1 MLLQG
6 ASGPGQVY
14 PSERRR
20 YADPTTEFEI
30 IRLTDPAHATCLP
43 SLFART
49 VARRSSTLLCASDRT
64 GSMQAFRLDWK
75 NGEARQ
81 LTSCAAL
88 DKEALIWHPDER
100 SFFCFDG
107 PALLRVQLANL
118 RSRELYRSPEG
129 WRKGHGFGI
138 SEDGLHAFLVENRQ
152 DRSRIRMVG
161 LARPGV
167 TTVVELEGAIED
179 PQPRPRRA
187 GILYRRNGDSLWLV
201 NYDGAD
207 NRPLR
212 TAEGQAGPAFW
223 SADGRTVLYL
233 SYSGE
238 APRRSVLREHTPD
251 ANADQLIS
259 PTTQFVSFRPNSD
272 DSVFAGASGSLA
284 SPHILL
290 LLRVTH
296 REMTLCEHGA
306 RQARDV
312 KLCFTRDSQ
321 RIFFE
326 SDRHGKPAIY
336 TMSLESLVERT
347 EG

>member
-1 MLLQG
+1 MLLRG
-6 ASGPGQVY
+6 AIGPSQVY

-20 YADPTTEFEI
+20 YSDPTTELEVV
-30 IRLTDPAHATCLP
+30 RLTDPAHATYLP
-43 SLFART
+43 SPFART
-49 VARRSSTLLCASDRT
+49 VTRRGSALLCASDRT

-81 LTSCAAL
+81 LTNCEAL
-88 DKEALIWHPDER
+88 DREALSWHPDER
-100 SFFCFDG
+100 SLFCFDG
-107 PALLRVQLANL
+107 PALLRVQVNNL
-118 RSRELYRSPEG
+118 RSRVLYRLPEG
-129 WRKGHGFGI
+129 WKKGRGFSI
-138 SEDGLHAFLVENRQ
+138 SEDGLYAFLVENRQ
-152 DRSRIRMVG
+152 SRSRIRMVG
-161 LARPGV
+161 LAKPSA
-167 TTVVELEGAIED
+167 TTVVELEGTAED

-187 GILYRRNGDSLWLV
+187 GILYRRNGESLWLV

-212 TAEGQAGPAFW
+212 TADGKSGPAFW

-238 APRRSVLREHTPD
+238 TPRRSFLREHTPD
-251 ANADQLIS
+251 ANADQLVS
-259 PTTQFVSFRPNSD
+259 LTTQFVSFQPNAD
-272 DSVFAGASGSLA
+272 DSVFVGASGSVA
-284 SPHILL
+284 APHILL

-306 RQARDV
+306 HRAQEV
-312 KLCFTRDSQ
+312 KLLFTRDSQ

-326 SDRHGKPAIY
+326 SDRHGEPAIY
-336 TMSLESLVERT
+336 TMSLQALVEPT